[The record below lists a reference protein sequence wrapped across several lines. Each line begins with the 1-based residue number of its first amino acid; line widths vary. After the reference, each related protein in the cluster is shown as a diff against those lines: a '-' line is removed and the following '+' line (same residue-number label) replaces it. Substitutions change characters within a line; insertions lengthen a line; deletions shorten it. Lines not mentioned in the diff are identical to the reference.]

1 MITKKEESLIEKMI
15 EFTNKGIELE
25 EKIIIAKEQIRKK
38 SKENYETKL
47 IESRLFLLSISYDL
61 MLIREGEP
69 CKTSKSISNRINLI
83 ATYIQGVDIVENSI
97 MEGQYTKASAII
109 KQDYEIL
116 TRIIEVKSN
125 KEKEGKTPNVQHLPE
140 EFRKFY
146 GYLNKIS
153 HPSNSSIIENFIT
166 KLNKENYIG
175 ITYIPAYNKKLVKAF
190 YDLHLL
196 IMYNI
201 VFEKIT
207 LLIEMYGKEIIPE
220 MEERQIIHFLQYV
233 KNNLISCG
241 IISELN
247 EK

>member
-1 MITKKEESLIEKMI
+1 MI

-25 EKIIIAKEQIRKK
+25 KNIFISKKQIRKE

-47 IESRLFLLSISYDL
+47 IESRLFLLSIFYDL
-61 MLIREGEP
+61 ILIREGKP
-69 CKTSKSISNRINLI
+69 CETSKSISNRINLI

-97 MEGQYTKASAII
+97 MEGQYTKASALI

-116 TRIIEVKSN
+116 TRIIEVKN
-125 KEKEGKTPNVQHLPE
+125 KKEKEGKTPNVNNLPE

-166 KLNKENYIG
+166 KLDKDNFIG
-175 ITYIPAYNKKLVKAF
+175 VTYIPTYNIKLVKAF

-207 LLIEMYGKEIIPE
+207 LIIEMYGKQIITE
-220 MEERQIIHFLQYV
+220 MENRQIIHYLLYV
-233 KNNLISCG
+233 KNNLITCG
-241 IISELN
+241 IIAELN